1 MACLSGDAR
10 VQQLYHPYCHPCGAS
25 TRKCAVACMRTT
37 PNLAS
42 YPRVFIDGA
51 TPYGTRWGGG
61 NVATGL
67 SSSSSSGVSSILPTE
82 SDYIPSLKVKANQHN
97 SSITPN
103 NNYLGSVHNS
113 HQSIGARNHKM
124 PVCYGVQSFVM
135 ASRAPV
141 FHACSVD
148 LSWQATV
155 HACQR
160 CPRAAMTPS
169 AATAAIATQSNVEGT
184 TSRFCPAGVHMGK
197 CLPAQEV
204 YTDVWGSVSSISSA
218 VGSGLVSRV
227 PQKSLDSSKTS
238 DVSIPP
244 PPLIEPWVLPDLPL
258 PTTVHSKAS
267 FSPSVP
273 IAVQSALL
281 DDSSSTVNNATLS
294 KQQKTTPLPK
304 LSDNKELTPSSRV
317 AELTNETISTS
328 KTPIREEVDDVS
340 ISRPKISPPSE
351 KAETIMVKPAKE
363 SVPKETEKV
372 SCQVRI
378 GDLVSRSI
386 WSSSNMHEM
395 LPACWTPF
403 LLPSIQDLGACQPFE
418 VFLWLIP
425 KTSDE
430 VEFGVSHSLFGLL
443 TPTVIP
449 GDKTERTNGGPAV
462 NSTVPTTTI
471 TPSPSV
477 ALIKDA
483 EKDTTPKEAVL
494 SKDETSTIS
503 SSVSKISRP
512 FKDEKGKDSVLKEE
526 KGEEEEKRKTELLET
541 MAEVSKTVPNQT
553 PSGVT
558 GAVPKPLQASKRVPQ
573 FYIPPGTS
581 ILSSTELDSAMEK
594 VKVCILEG
602 LAASVPVQKR
612 SNEAEETNNKNLE
625 MKSVTTVVVDGENEE
640 HTQSTKVT
648 VDSLIPFSRFDLVTK
663 ACGCPLYWKRAL
675 FKAAGS
681 ENDSTAVPVAAIL
694 SFWRRVLAS
703 CSDAASQFIYL
714 LTKGK
719 SQHLMPDDF
728 WPIIQDVVDTHPSL
742 TFLQAAPEFHARYVT
757 TVVSRIFFCTNTSWS
772 GRISLGELR
781 RSNFLEVLASLERE
795 EDINLVTQYF
805 SYEHFYVIYCKFWE
819 LDTNHDLIISKADLA
834 RHNNYA
840 ISERMIDRIFS
851 GAVTR
856 GTSFKEGTMTYSD
869 FVWFLL
875 AEEDK
880 RHPRSIEYWFRCMDL
895 DGDGVLSLYE
905 LEYFYSEQSARM
917 EEMGIEPPTLEDC
930 LCQCLDMVRP
940 VLPDKIRLSDLKK
953 CNLCPVFFDT
963 FFNLPKY
970 LQHEQRD
977 PFSNL
982 QAIEEGLTEI
992 SDWDRYASD
1001 TYEMLIVSES
1011 GGGGTGGED
1020 DDDEDE
1026 EDEDLAASSPV
1037 PSAETGPLTEKSI
1050 TVGDVA
1056 LPASKEITES
1066 SSSSSTTLAQ
1076 PTLAAVTES
1085 VNESA

>member
-1 MACLSGDAR
+1 
-10 VQQLYHPYCHPCGAS
+10 
-25 TRKCAVACMRTT
+25 
-37 PNLAS
+37 
-42 YPRVFIDGA
+42 
-51 TPYGTRWGGG
+51 
-61 NVATGL
+61 
-67 SSSSSSGVSSILPTE
+67 
-82 SDYIPSLKVKANQHN
+82 
-97 SSITPN
+97 
-103 NNYLGSVHNS
+103 
-113 HQSIGARNHKM
+113 M

-148 LSWQATV
+148 LSWQTTV

-218 VGSGLVSRV
+218 LSGGVVPRVSQKFPDLSKSPDV
-227 PQKSLDSSKTS
+227 PF
-238 DVSIPP
+238 PP
-244 PPLIEPWVLPDLPL
+244 PSLIEPWALPDLPL

-273 IAVQSALL
+273 IDVQSALP
-281 DDSSSTVNNATLS
+281 DDSTSTPSNATSL

-304 LSDNKELTPSSRV
+304 PPEDKELTPSPRAPGP
-317 AELTNETISTS
+317 AEEAISAA
-328 KTPIREEVDDVS
+328 KTLVQTEVDEVS
-340 ISRPKISPPSE
+340 ISRQETPSPSE
-351 KAETIMVKPAKE
+351 KEDVVMVKPANENVSK
-363 SVPKETEKV
+363 VTEK
-372 SCQVRI
+372 
-378 GDLVSRSI
+378 
-386 WSSSNMHEM
+386 
-395 LPACWTPF
+395 
-403 LLPSIQDLGACQPFE
+403 
-418 VFLWLIP
+418 
-425 KTSDE
+425 
-430 VEFGVSHSLFGLL
+430 

-449 GDKTERTNGGPAV
+449 AEKVERTNGSPAV
-462 NSTVPTTTI
+462 NSTAPGTTI
-471 TPSPSV
+471 TPSPS
-477 ALIKDA
+477 LTLTKDA
-483 EKDTTPKEAVL
+483 GKDTTTEETVL
-494 SKDETSTIS
+494 SKDETSTVP
-503 SSVSKISRP
+503 SSVSTVLPHFEDDKS
-512 FKDEKGKDSVLKEE
+512 KESVLKER
-526 KGEEEEKRKTELLET
+526 KGEEEKRTE
-541 MAEVSKTVPNQT
+541 MPEVAKKVLKQT
-553 PSGVT
+553 PSGDAT
-558 GAVPKPLQASKRVPQ
+558 GPVLKPLQPSKRVPQ
-573 FYIPPGTS
+573 FYIPIGS
-581 ILSSTELDSAMEK
+581 SLLSLTELGSAMDK
-594 VKVCILEG
+594 VQACILEG
-602 LAASVPVQKR
+602 LAASAPTQK
-612 SNEAEETNNKNLE
+612 NDDEAEETNTKNPE
-625 MKSVTTVVVDGENEE
+625 TSTVTTVIVDEKKEQY
-640 HTQSTKVT
+640 TPPTMLT
-648 VDSLIPFSRFDLVTK
+648 VESLIPFSRFNIVTK

-675 FKAAGS
+675 FKAAGG
-681 ENDSTAVPVAAIL
+681 ENDSTAVPVTAIL
-694 SFWRRVLAS
+694 SLWRRVLET
-703 CSDAASQFIYL
+703 CPDAASQFIYL

-719 SQHLMPDDF
+719 AQYLVPDDF

-757 TVVSRIFFCTNTSWS
+757 TVVSRIFFCANTSWS

-781 RSNFLEVLASLERE
+781 RSNFLDVLASLETE

-940 VLPDKIRLSDLKK
+940 ALSDKIRLSDLKR

-982 QAIEEGLTEI
+982 QAIEEGLTDI

-1020 DDDEDE
+1020 DNEEDE
-1026 EDEDLAASSPV
+1026 EDEDLDASSPV
-1037 PSAETGPLTEKSI
+1037 ASAEAEPLAAPSSEKSI
-1050 TVGDVA
+1050 TLGEVTS
-1056 LPASKEITES
+1056 PSSKEVTEPS
-1066 SSSSSTTLAQ
+1066 SSAFAQ
-1076 PTLAAVTES
+1076 PIVTTAAES
-1085 VNESA
+1085 MKESA

>member
-1 MACLSGDAR
+1 
-10 VQQLYHPYCHPCGAS
+10 
-25 TRKCAVACMRTT
+25 
-37 PNLAS
+37 LAS
-42 YPRVFIDGA
+42 YPRVYIDGA

-67 SSSSSSGVSSILPTE
+67 SSSSSSGVSSIPPIE
-82 SDYIPSLKVKANQHN
+82 SDYLFPLKVKANQHN
-97 SSITPN
+97 SLITPN
-103 NNYLGSVHNS
+103 NNYLGSVYNS

-124 PVCYGVQSFVM
+124 PVCCGVQSFVM

-204 YTDVWGSVSSISSA
+204 YTDVWGSVSSISS
-218 VGSGLVSRV
+218 VMGSGIASRV
-227 PQKSLDSSKTS
+227 SQKFPDSSKGS
-238 DVSIPP
+238 DVAIPP
-244 PPLIEPWVLPDLPL
+244 PPLIEPWALPDLPL

-273 IAVQSALL
+273 IAVQSTLP
-281 DDSSSTVNNATLS
+281 DDSTSTPNNATSL
-294 KQQKTTPLPK
+294 KQQKTIPLPK
-304 LSDNKELTPSSRV
+304 LTDDKELTPSPRSPGPATEAV
-317 AELTNETISTS
+317 STT
-328 KTPIREEVDDVS
+328 KTPVRAEVDDVPT
-340 ISRPKISPPSE
+340 SRLRTPSPSE
-351 KAETIMVKPAKE
+351 KEDVVMVKPAKE
-363 SVPKETEKV
+363 PVPKETEK
-372 SCQVRI
+372 
-378 GDLVSRSI
+378 
-386 WSSSNMHEM
+386 
-395 LPACWTPF
+395 
-403 LLPSIQDLGACQPFE
+403 
-418 VFLWLIP
+418 
-425 KTSDE
+425 
-430 VEFGVSHSLFGLL
+430 
-443 TPTVIP
+443 TPTVLP
-449 GDKTERTNGGPAV
+449 TDKTERTNGGPAV
-462 NSTVPTTTI
+462 NSTAPATTI
-471 TPSPSV
+471 TPTPSV

-483 EKDTTPKEAVL
+483 EKDITKEEAVP
-494 SKDETSTIS
+494 SKDETSAIPL
-503 SSVSKISRP
+503 SVSKVSPR
-512 FKDEKGKDSVLKEE
+512 FEDEKSKGSALKEG
-526 KGEEEEKRKTELLET
+526 KGEEEKRKIEMTET
-541 MAEVSKTVPNQT
+541 VAEVAKKVPKKT
-553 PSGVT
+553 PSMGVT
-558 GAVPKPLQASKRVPQ
+558 GTALKPLQPNKRVPQ
-573 FYIPPGTS
+573 FYTPVGSS
-581 ILSSTELDSAMEK
+581 ILSSTELDSAIDK
-594 VKVCILEG
+594 VQACILEG
-602 LAASVPVQKR
+602 LAASASSER
-612 SNEAEETNNKNLE
+612 GGNEAEKTNNKNPE
-625 MKSVTTVVVDGENEE
+625 TAIADEEKE
-640 HTQSTKVT
+640 HTQSTKLT
-648 VDSLIPFSRFDLVTK
+648 VEYPIPFSRFDIVTK
-663 ACGCPLYWKRAL
+663 ACGCPLYWKRAI
-675 FKAAGS
+675 FRAAGG
-681 ENDSTAVPVAAIL
+681 ENDNTAIPVAAIL
-694 SFWRRVLAS
+694 SLWRRVLAS
-703 CSDAASQFIYL
+703 CPDVASQFIYL

-719 SQHLMPDDF
+719 AQHLVPDDF

-781 RSNFLEVLASLERE
+781 RSNFLDVLASLETE

-940 VLPDKIRLSDLKK
+940 AVPDKIRLSDLKK

-982 QAIEEGLTEI
+982 QARSHLLLLRFLVAIEEGLTEI

-1020 DDDEDE
+1020 DDEEDE

-1037 PSAETGPLTEKSI
+1037 PSTEAGLLAASSSEKSS
-1050 TVGDVA
+1050 TGGDAA
-1056 LPASKEITES
+1056 LSSSKEATES
-1066 SSSSSTTLAQ
+1066 SPSTLAQ
-1076 PTLAAVTES
+1076 PIATAAAES
-1085 VNESA
+1085 MNDSA